1 MNFCVLNSFEKG
13 TVKLFD
19 IKIFG
24 KPIEKVVINAAQ
36 KRKLKQLGEW
46 YYLCCENKGKMINFA
61 KNYNPPLKLKRP
73 NLRWQISAPKKMHL
87 NLNEV
92 KLIGLIM

>member
-24 KPIEKVVINAAQ
+24 KPIEKVVINAEQ

-61 KNYNPPLKLKRP
+61 VNLGQKLQSSLKV
-73 NLRWQISAPKKMHL
+73 KKT
-87 NLNEV
+87 
-92 KLIGLIM
+92 